1 MRARYHI
8 HYVFLLILFPSG
20 LLLGCGT
27 TLNLVTG
34 ETQRGAYSW
43 QEEVQIGREADPQII
58 AQFGLYNDAALTAY
72 VERVAQAVLQTSA
85 YSDPNT
91 PAEIRNTPFHFRV
104 LDSPVVN
111 AMALPG
117 GYIYVTRGLLAHLD
131 NEAQLAVVL
140 GHEIGHVLAR
150 HASRRAA
157 SAQLGQFGLLGAAVL
172 GGVLGGGNVAEG
184 ILNYGGTGVQLLFLS
199 YSRNDERE
207 ADRAGVAYAEFAGY
221 DAAEAAA
228 FFGSLARM
236 SQQGGGSGI
245 PSFLSTHPD
254 PGERQQTIPQLAAQ
268 YSPPGTE
275 VNEAEYLSQIDNI
288 IIGNDPQQGYA
299 EGGRFYHPQLRFQF
313 TYPNG
318 WQVNN
323 TPSAVQI
330 SEPNGRAVVEF
341 SFAQASSAQ
350 AAGQEF
356 GNQQGVSVRSQRSAT
371 VNGNRA
377 YRLEGTANTND
388 GQVGFVVYFIEYGGN
403 VYRFMGLAGASTFSS
418 YSGAMRSSIESFS
431 RLTSQSHINRQ
442 PVRLD
447 VVPANRSATF
457 SSFLSGRPTPD
468 GYSIEGLAIM
478 NQVQLNSTVPTGYR
492 LKLPTR

>member
-1 MRARYHI
+1 MPARYHI
-8 HYVFLLILFPSG
+8 RYVFLLILFPSG

-27 TLNLVTG
+27 TMNLVTG

-43 QEEVQIGREADPQII
+43 QEEVQIGHDADPQII
-58 AQFGLYNDAALTAY
+58 AQFGLYNDAELTAY
-72 VERVAQAVLQTSA
+72 VERIAQAVLQTSA

-157 SAQLGQFGLLGAAVL
+157 SAQLGQLGLLGAAVL
-172 GGVLGGGNVAEG
+172 GGVIGGGNVAEG

-221 DAAEAAA
+221 DAAEAAD
-228 FFGSLARM
+228 FFGSLARLT
-236 SQQGGGSGI
+236 QQGGGGGI
-245 PSFLSTHPD
+245 PNFLSTHPD
-254 PGERQQTIPQLAAQ
+254 PGQRQQSIPQLAAQ
-268 YSPPGTE
+268 YNPGGTSI
-275 VNEAEYLSQIDNI
+275 NAAEYLSQIDDI

-299 EGGRFYHPQLRFQF
+299 EGGRFYHPELRFQF
-313 TYPNG
+313 TYPSG
-318 WQVNN
+318 WEVNN
-323 TPSAVQI
+323 TPSAVHI
-330 SEPNGRAVVEF
+330 GEPNGRAVMEF
-341 SFAQASSAQ
+341 TFAQASSAQ

-356 GNQQGVSVRSQRSAT
+356 GNQQGVSVSSQRSAT

-377 YRLEGTANTND
+377 YRMEGTANTND

-403 VYRFMGLAGASTFSS
+403 VYRFMGLAGESSFSS
-418 YSGAMRSSIESFS
+418 YSGTMRSSIESFS

-468 GYSIEGLAIM
+468 GFSTEGLAIM
-478 NQVQLNSTVPTGYR
+478 NQVQLNATVPTGYR
-492 LKLPTR
+492 LKLPRQ